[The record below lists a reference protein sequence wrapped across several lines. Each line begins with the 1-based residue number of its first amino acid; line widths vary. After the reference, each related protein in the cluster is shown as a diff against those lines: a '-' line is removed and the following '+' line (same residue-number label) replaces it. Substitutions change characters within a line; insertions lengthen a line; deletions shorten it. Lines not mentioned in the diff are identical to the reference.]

1 MLFTQEKRI
10 RRHARGRAKIEG
22 SEKTPRLSIFRSSNH
37 VYVQLIN
44 DQNGSTLA
52 SASERDIK
60 DKKIEV
66 KDMSGKVAIA
76 YEIGK
81 VIAQK
86 AKNLKIEKIIFD
98 KSGYDYHGRIKA
110 LAQGARDGGLVF

>member
-22 SEKTPRLSIFRSSNH
+22 SEKTPRLSVFKSSNH
-37 VYVQLIN
+37 IYAQLIN
-44 DQNGSTLA
+44 DQKGATIA
-52 SASERDIK
+52 SASERDLK
-60 DKKIEV
+60 GKKIEA

-76 YEIGK
+76 YEVGK
-81 VIAQK
+81 AIALK
-86 AKNLKIEKIIFD
+86 AKGLKVEKIIFD

>member
-10 RRHARGRAKIEG
+10 RRHTRGRAKIKG
-22 SEKTPRLSIFRSSNH
+22 GDKNPRLSIFRSSNH
-37 VYVQLIN
+37 VYVQLIDDN
-44 DQNGSTLA
+44 RGLTLA
-52 SASERDIK
+52 SASDREIK
-60 DKKIEV
+60 AKKTDGKE
-66 KDMSGKVAIA
+66 MTNKVAMA

-81 VIAQK
+81 LIAQK
-86 AKNLKIEKIIFD
+86 AKDLKIEKAIFD